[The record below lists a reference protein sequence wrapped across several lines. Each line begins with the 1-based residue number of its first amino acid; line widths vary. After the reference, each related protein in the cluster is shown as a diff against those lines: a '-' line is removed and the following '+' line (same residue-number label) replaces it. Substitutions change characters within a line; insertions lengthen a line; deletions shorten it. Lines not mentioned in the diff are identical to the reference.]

1 MNIFVKQATFLQPPC
16 FFSVSNLAGKKITG
30 IIGYIFF
37 SVGVS
42 YQINNSNQINFDLIQ
57 PNEDIILAFDG
68 PSVPK
73 TLTSFAS
80 PLTFLNE
87 AIVHDYLY
95 SDQSYDS
102 IQGKNRYDFE
112 KNSKIIWNDR
122 IRKKYADDIFNML
135 LSTNSVISHIQ
146 KMMIFY
152 SVRNFGKSSF
162 RNKMEL
168 QRNKEVIKS
177 YETLNYYVP
186 KPPSDIY
193 KKYQSF
199 L

>member
-1 MNIFVKQATFLQPPC
+1 M
-16 FFSVSNLAGKKITG
+16 
-30 IIGYIFF
+30 
-37 SVGVS
+37 
-42 YQINNSNQINFDLIQ
+42 
-57 PNEDIILAFDG
+57 AFDG

-152 SVRNFGKSSF
+152 SVRNFG
-162 RNKMEL
+162 NLHLE
-168 QRNKEVIKS
+168 IKWNFN
-177 YETLNYYVP
+177 E
-186 KPPSDIY
+186 I
-193 KKYQSF
+193 KKLSNPTK